1 MVNESLTTRPP
12 AFFVRMHPEVG
23 CDPRVSVSADRLNG
37 PPTSLGRPLVSP
49 DFMGRDE
56 PGHLTGRPRRAILE
70 ASFRK
75 EQRRLIFRPIDDSQS
90 RVTVGVGATQKRG
103 PIFETGKRPGQRAYS
118 KDGNLHS
125 EFFAALSQA
134 GVAELYYWR
143 SHAGG
148 TYLRICPVL
157 RSGFPGV
164 RKWLFL

>member
-1 MVNESLTTRPP
+1 MPDAASTMVNESLTTRPP
-12 AFFVRMHPEVG
+12 AFFVRMQPEVG

-118 KDGNLHS
+118 KDGNLH
-125 EFFAALSQA
+125 L
-134 GVAELYYWR
+134 
-143 SHAGG
+143 
-148 TYLRICPVL
+148 
-157 RSGFPGV
+157 SGFTIRLSGSAQVAISV
-164 RKWLFL
+164 RVSNSIRLSSTEHSGCGRRRC